1 MALLRTKDIRAMDA
15 AAREKKLFE
24 LREELMHERGV
35 AAMGGAPPNPG
46 KIRALRKNIAR
57 IYTIQG
63 EEAKLGGEASLEA
76 KTAEPAG
83 GEKPRKPKS
92 TAERAPNKIEKEEI
106 EDDEE
111 DAP

>member
-1 MALLRTKDIRAMDA
+1 MALLRTKDIRAMDV

-57 IYTIQG
+57 IYTIQS
-63 EEAKLGGEASLEA
+63 EESRLAGKAGPATALPKPAEREA
-76 KTAEPAG
+76 
-83 GEKPRKPKS
+83 PRKPAK
-92 TAERAPNKIEKEEI
+92 AEKEAPEEAG
-106 EDDEE
+106 EDEMGDDGEG
-111 DAP
+111 AA